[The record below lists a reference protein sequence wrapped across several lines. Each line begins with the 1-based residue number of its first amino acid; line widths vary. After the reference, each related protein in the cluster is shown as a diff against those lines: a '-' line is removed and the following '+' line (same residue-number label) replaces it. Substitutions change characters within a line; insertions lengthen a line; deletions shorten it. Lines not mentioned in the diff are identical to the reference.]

1 MFQRRSFSLALLCL
15 TSALTGCVSR
25 THLVRKVRRAPV
37 VQSTSLD
44 ALVSNM
50 NSRYDEV
57 QTINMSVEI
66 MASTGG
72 GKTGEVKEYPSFSG
86 YIFLRKPSDL
96 RVLLL
101 VPVLRSKALDMV
113 SDGKTF
119 KLLIPPRNKAI
130 VGNNEVTEPSKNGLE
145 NLRPDVFLDSLLVKG
160 PGADQ
165 IVSRTLDTR
174 IIEPTDKTKD
184 LIELPDYDL
193 QILGKPEG
201 QIVHTARVVHIGRD
215 NLLPYQQ
222 EIYDAAGQIV
232 TRTNYSNYQRFGT
245 INFPSKIVI
254 DRPLDQYSL
263 TVTITKATF
272 NEKLEEDTFEL
283 KIPETVPIQQMK

>member
-1 MFQRRSFSLALLCL
+1 M
-15 TSALTGCVSR
+15 
-25 THLVRKVRRAPV
+25 
-37 VQSTSLD
+37 
-44 ALVSNM
+44 NM
-50 NSRYDEV
+50 TVEV
-57 QTINMSVEI
+57 T
-66 MASTGG
+66 ASTGG
-72 GKTGEVKEYPSFSG
+72 GKTGAVKEFPAFSG
-86 YIFLRKPSDL
+86 YIFFRKPSDL

-101 VPVLRSKALDMV
+101 VPVLRSKAIDMV

-130 VGNNEVTEPSKNGLE
+130 VGNNEVTQPSKNGLE

-160 PGADQ
+160 PDADQ

-174 IIEPTDKTKD
+174 IIEPSDKTKN

-201 QIVHTARVVHIGRD
+201 QIVRTARVLHIGRD

-222 EIYDAAGQIV
+222 EIYDASGQIV
-232 TRTNYSNYQRFGT
+232 TRTNYSNYQRFGE

-263 TVTITKATF
+263 TLTITKATF

-283 KIPETVPIQQMK
+283 KIPDTVPIQQMK